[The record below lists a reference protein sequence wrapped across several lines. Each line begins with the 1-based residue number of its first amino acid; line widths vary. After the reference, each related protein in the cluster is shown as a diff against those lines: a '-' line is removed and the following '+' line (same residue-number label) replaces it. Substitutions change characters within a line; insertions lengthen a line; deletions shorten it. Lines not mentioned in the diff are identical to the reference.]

1 MEPPKKPKGRVKLVV
16 GLNDPDRCFFFFP
29 NACVEA
35 GREEEMERIIQIL
48 LRKRKCRSSVFEEAF
63 ELGWFDNF
71 SKKTTG
77 TAWGVSG
84 GELMSLLW

>member
-1 MEPPKKPKGRVKLVV
+1 M
-16 GLNDPDRCFFFFP
+16 
-29 NACVEA
+29 EA

-63 ELGWFDNF
+63 ELGWFDDF